1 MLAFILL
8 QNFIHQEDINF
19 IIFLLVL
26 TLFLVAL
33 IGAGIIT
40 FIYKLIRK
48 NVTQKRL
55 ILLLFISFF
64 SLIIL
69 ISIALIFFILR
80 GF

>member
-55 ILLLFISFF
+55 ILLFF
-64 SLIIL
+64 
-69 ISIALIFFILR
+69 IFF
-80 GF
+80 F

>member
-19 IIFLLVL
+19 IFFLLVL

-55 ILLLFISFF
+55 ILLFFISFF

-69 ISIALIFFILR
+69 ISIALIFLIFG